1 MERIW
6 PCVARPY
13 THSEWFLK
21 YSFMSQWGKQLDWNI
36 SNEYHFELLA
46 HSFHAYASAD
56 PITCFPILVN
66 PFQSVLP
73 FYTFDMLSVFRI
85 RTPES
90 ILLLSS
96 SASCSSMVS
105 FAILRLFNYT
115 MFTLRGTLQGSYTT
129 WQKFPIYFLWN
140 IILCRTCSYID
151 NL

>member
-1 MERIW
+1 MSRYYLCRSGSGLAW
-6 PCVARPY
+6 PDP
-13 THSEWFLK
+13 THSESFLK
-21 YSFMSQWGKQLDWNI
+21 YCCMSQWGKQLDWNI

-56 PITCFPILVN
+56 PITCFPIIVN

-115 MFTLRGTLQGSYTT
+115 MFTLRMPSAFTRELHDLTKISHI
-129 WQKFPIYFLWN
+129 FPMEHNPL
-140 IILCRTCSYID
+140 
-151 NL
+151 